1 MFLPSKT
8 IIRDVTLR
16 DGLQSIKRVVPT
28 ADKIRWL
35 QGLYAAG
42 FRNLEVASFVPP
54 KYLPQMADAAQVV
67 TAAKNLPGLT
77 VCAVVPNLRGAQNA
91 FAAGADEITFP
102 LSISKA
108 HCLANIKRTPDE
120 AVAAIAAIAE
130 EREKQGV
137 KTRLEVGLCT
147 AFGCTMQGKVSAS
160 EVFRL
165 AKAALDAGAD
175 CLMLADT
182 VGYGNPRQFHDY
194 CAALESMAPGKL
206 AGVHIHDTRGL
217 GLANSLAALQEG
229 ARRFDSCVAGLGG
242 CPFAPNAS
250 GNVSTEDLWYLMESM
265 GIATGIDF
273 DALLAVRKD
282 ITQVLAGETF
292 WGTIVRAGLPLTMQ
306 KQITATA
313 DSCGRL

>member
-1 MFLPSKT
+1 MFLPT
-8 IIRDVTLR
+8 QTTIRDVTLR
-16 DGLQSIKRVVPT
+16 DGLQSIKTVVPT
-28 ADKIRWL
+28 DDKIRWL
-35 QGLYAAG
+35 HGLYAAG

-54 KYLPQMADAAQVV
+54 KYLPQMADAAQIVK
-67 TAAKNLPGLT
+67 AAKELSGLT

-108 HCLANIKRTPDE
+108 HSLANIKRTPDE
-120 AVAAIAAIAE
+120 AVSVIAAIAA

-137 KTRLEVGLCT
+137 STRLEVGLCT
-147 AFGCTMQGKVSAS
+147 AFGCTMQGEVSAW

-182 VGYGNPRQFHDY
+182 VGYGNPRQFHDL
-194 CAALESMAPGKL
+194 CAALEEMAPGKL

-217 GLANSLAALQEG
+217 GLANTLAALEEG
-229 ARRFDSCVAGLGG
+229 VLRFDSCVAGLGG

-250 GNVSTEDLWYLMESM
+250 GNVATEDLWYLIESM
-265 GIATGIDF
+265 GIKTGIDF
-273 DALLAVRKD
+273 DALLSVRKD
-282 ITQVLAGETF
+282 ITQVLSGETF
-292 WGTIVRAGLPLTMQ
+292 WGNIVCAGLPLTMK
-306 KQITATA
+306 KQALPQA
-313 DSCGRL
+313 CCGHL